1 VRPPST
7 FAAGTR
13 RMADGESRHRPSS
26 PQGTVAVPIAP
37 SRDHRLLGGSPVKA
51 RRPGVPLQPV
61 RTPVPQRFL
70 FGAMANAA
78 LHLDWAG
85 RGLAG
90 PMVCD
95 ANDLAQA
102 AAGAGIHGGTPVGE
116 DPFGAC
122 TAALAEDFGHC
133 GHQQA
138 APHLEVFPLPPWST
152 PGIGNLAHKGCA
164 FPGQTCANLVQGS
177 VEAKTGNL
185 GRSTGTSSQ
194 RAVACSRGR
203 RGFTAPSRCSAW
215 AADSGRWA
223 GPQSLPSS

>member
-51 RRPGVPLQPV
+51 RRPGV
-61 RTPVPQRFL
+61 RTGCSGTPVPQRFL

-102 AAGAGIHGGTPVGE
+102 AAGAWIHGGTPVGE

-122 TAALAEDFGHC
+122 TAALAEDVGHC

-138 APHLEVFPLPPWST
+138 APHWMCSPFDRGP
-152 PGIGNLAHKGCA
+152 
-164 FPGQTCANLVQGS
+164 
-177 VEAKTGNL
+177 
-185 GRSTGTSSQ
+185 
-194 RAVACSRGR
+194 RAASATWRTKAARSRGKRAQTLCKVRSRPR
-203 RGFTAPSRCSAW
+203 RATSG
-215 AADSGRWA
+215 AALARPHSG
-223 GPQSLPSS
+223 Q